1 MMIMGID
8 DFLRFGQ
15 VGIETAIL
23 VSAPVLV
30 LGLAAGLVVSIFQ
43 AATQINDS
51 ALAFIPK
58 IGAAVAGLLIF
69 GHFMVNR
76 IAGFTQWVYGQIPNV
91 TP

>member
-1 MMIMGID
+1 MGID
-8 DFLRFGQ
+8 EFLRLAQ
-15 VGIETAIL
+15 VGIETAL
-23 VSAPVLV
+23 FVAAPVLI
-30 LGLAAGLVVSIFQ
+30 LGLAAGLAVSIFQ
-43 AATQINDS
+43 AATQINDA

-76 IAGFTQWVYGQIPNV
+76 LAGFTLWVYSQIPNL

>member
-1 MMIMGID
+1 MGVD

-15 VGIETAIL
+15 VGIETAMM

-30 LGLAAGLVVSIFQ
+30 LGLVAGLAVSIFQ

-76 IAGFTQWVYGQIPNV
+76 IAGFTMWVYGQIPNV
-91 TP
+91 SP